1 MSFLLVFIWEILYN
15 RVSINNNKEGIMPK
29 QLTNKQTEV
38 IAHSLAKQ
46 IFAEANE
53 KALKQTEVQEA
64 IKAFKAFIKKKKKLS
79 EQEREVSDEMSAFQ
93 KGFNKKHGKRI
104 KIEYG
109 YPYDCDSIKVIPASR
124 DEWQLRQEIE
134 TDLTIQMIRLN
145 HDIDAVMEEIKKKY
159 SI

>member
-1 MSFLLVFIWEILYN
+1 
-15 RVSINNNKEGIMPK
+15 MPK

-53 KALKQTEVQEA
+53 KARKQPEVQEA
-64 IKAFKAFIKKKKKLS
+64 MKSFEALIKKRDKFAK
-79 EQEREVSDEMSAFQ
+79 QEREVSDEMSAFQ
-93 KGFNKKHGKRI
+93 KGFNKKHGKKI
-104 KIEYG
+104 KIEHN
-109 YPYDCDSIKVIPASR
+109 YPYERVSFNVFPAR
-124 DEWQLRQEIE
+124 YDEWQLRQEIE

>member
-1 MSFLLVFIWEILYN
+1 
-15 RVSINNNKEGIMPK
+15 MPK

-93 KGFNKKHGKRI
+93 KGFNKKHGKKI

>member
-1 MSFLLVFIWEILYN
+1 M
-15 RVSINNNKEGIMPK
+15 
-29 QLTNKQTEV
+29 
-38 IAHSLAKQ
+38 
-46 IFAEANE
+46 
-53 KALKQTEVQEA
+53 
-64 IKAFKAFIKKKKKLS
+64 KKLS

-93 KGFNKKHGKRI
+93 KGFNKKHGKKI

>member
-1 MSFLLVFIWEILYN
+1 MSFLLVFVWEILYN

-46 IFAEANE
+46 IFAEADE
-53 KALKQTEVQEA
+53 KARKQPEVQEA
-64 IKAFKAFIKKKKKLS
+64 MKAFEALIKKRDKFAK
-79 EQEREVSDEMSAFQ
+79 QEREVSEEMNLFR
-93 KGFNKKHGKRI
+93 KDFNEKHGKKI
-104 KIEYG
+104 KIEHN
-109 YPYDCDSIKVIPASR
+109 YPYERVSFNVFPAR
-124 DEWQLRQEIE
+124 YDKWQLRQEIE